1 MVELRVHGV
10 SGTPPEDLLDRPLVR
25 QVAGD
30 KIAGFYRPRLAEEWT
45 DQAVGSQAVT
55 GPYLEGYVWGGFTS
69 GSPSRAL
76 WLLLLPFTMINI
88 APRLRPAGPPGRR
101 RVKAL
106 IVVSRLL
113 ALSLTVTFT
122 LAVAGVTIEVL
133 ARQCGADP
141 TTCKA
146 LPGFFAGWQDRVG
159 PGWRLVFGALAA
171 IGVVVVLGLLSRRTS
186 ARYEALRPPTL
197 PEDEQTKGGAAAR
210 GRVGGG
216 PDAWDPGLDDRWL
229 WYGKDMVRRQRR
241 IHMSAAMVS
250 VVAIVGPT
258 LGHDPVG
265 SVLFWVAIAGF
276 AGLGVLLCMPKV
288 AGRGPDSGWNA
299 RLTLWVW
306 PAALLMLGVA
316 LVAAVRTD
324 ISAAGTSRVPD
335 YAVTVTSLFGVQII
349 LVLLMFGLTV
359 SLLRAPAARRTSQ
372 PLLGGLGGAGLA
384 LLSVLL
390 GAALS
395 AGEYLYAWA
404 WVRGSSAVPSLSD
417 FGPLTEEGSAEREV
431 PLSMLVAAV
440 GFGAALGWVIVLLI
454 AFGLLTGIRLIGF
467 AVGRRFEWRWLKV
480 GSRGPDWEHLEGD
493 YPEVKRK
500 PPRDN
505 QIFRL
510 FWLAR
515 RVDRAGVGIGLALYP
530 VALLAL
536 WLTFLAVTAP
546 WWPWAAREVDRLLE
560 LVGPTSWFGVPWLGV
575 AVYLMVLVP
584 VGLVLLGLAMFRVRA
599 TRQRVGILWD
609 LASFWPRSIHP
620 FAAPCYAERTVPDL
634 LTRIRYL
641 LSDTQRTRGVVL
653 AAHSQGSVIGAA
665 ALMQQRTAD
674 EDLVKAEKVIPRVA
688 FLSYGC
694 VLGRLYARY
703 FPAYFGQAEL
713 DKLAN
718 ALLGDSPQIRWRN
731 LWRHSDPLGGPIV
744 GKECTSRGGV
754 PAVVDQHVIDPLYEP
769 VPGDLAD
776 PPAGGHSG
784 YPRDPKFQENVN
796 TLVDLLPPH
805 PPGPQAEPDAPHT
818 VM

>member
-1 MVELRVHGV
+1 M
-10 SGTPPEDLLDRPLVR
+10 
-25 QVAGD
+25 
-30 KIAGFYRPRLAEEWT
+30 
-45 DQAVGSQAVT
+45 
-55 GPYLEGYVWGGFTS
+55 
-69 GSPSRAL
+69 
-76 WLLLLPFTMINI
+76 
-88 APRLRPAGPPGRR
+88 
-101 RVKAL
+101 
-106 IVVSRLL
+106 
-113 ALSLTVTFT
+113 
-122 LAVAGVTIEVL
+122 
-133 ARQCGADP
+133 
-141 TTCKA
+141 
-146 LPGFFAGWQDRVG
+146 
-159 PGWRLVFGALAA
+159 
-171 IGVVVVLGLLSRRTS
+171 VVVLGLLSRRTS
-186 ARYEALRPPTL
+186 ARYEAIRPPTLPL
-197 PEDEQTKGGAAAR
+197 PEDEQTEGGAASR
-210 GRVGGG
+210 GGVGGG

-250 VVAIVGPT
+250 VVAIVGLT

-265 SVLFWVAIAGF
+265 PVLFWVAIAGF
-276 AGLGVLLCMPKV
+276 VGLGVLLCMPKV
-288 AGRGPDSGWNA
+288 AGRGPDSAWNA
-299 RLTLWVW
+299 RLALLGL
-306 PAALLMLGVA
+306 AALLMLFAA

-324 ISAAGTSRVPD
+324 ISAAGTSGLPD
-335 YAVTVTSLFGVQII
+335 YAGTVTSLFGVQII

-359 SLLRAPAARRTSQ
+359 WLLRAPAASRPSQ

-384 LLSVLL
+384 LVSVLL

-417 FGPLTEEGSAEREV
+417 FESLAEPGSAKREV
-431 PLSMLVAAV
+431 PLSMLLAAV

-454 AFGLLTGIRLIGF
+454 AFGLLSGIRL
-467 AVGRRFEWRWLKV
+467 WLKL
-480 GSRGPDWEHLEGD
+480 GSRGPDWKHLNTD
-493 YPEVKRK
+493 YPEVPQYLRGNCVRPVKRT
-500 PPRDN
+500 PRRDK
-505 QIFRL
+505 QIFRT

-515 RVDRAGVGIGLALYP
+515 RVDRAGMGIGLALYP
-530 VALLAL
+530 VALFAL
-536 WLTFLAVTAP
+536 WLTFLVVTAP
-546 WWPWAAREVDRLLE
+546 WWPWAARQVDRLLE

-634 LTRIRYL
+634 LARIRYL

-653 AAHSQGSVIGAA
+653 AGHSQGSVIGAA

-688 FLSYGC
+688 FLSYGS

-713 DKLAN
+713 DELAN
-718 ALLGDSPQIRWRN
+718 MLGGDSPEIRWRN
-731 LWRHSDPLGGPIV
+731 LWRHSDFIGGPIV
-744 GKECTSRGGV
+744 DKEDTSPGGV
-754 PAVVDQHVIDPLYEP
+754 PAVVDQRLIDPPYEP

-776 PPAGGHSG
+776 PPVGGHSG
-784 YPRDPKFQENVN
+784 YPRDPEFQKNVN
-796 TLVDLLPPH
+796 TLVRLLPPR
-805 PPGPQAEPDAPHT
+805 PPGPQAEPDAPVT